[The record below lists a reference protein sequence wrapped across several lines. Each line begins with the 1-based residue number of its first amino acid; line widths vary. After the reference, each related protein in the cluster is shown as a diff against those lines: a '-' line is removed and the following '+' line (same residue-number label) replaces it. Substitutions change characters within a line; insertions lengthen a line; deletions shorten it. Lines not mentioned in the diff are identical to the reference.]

1 MSLGSDTFFTYLTT
15 YLLTDEGECDEGMC
29 DYGECNYDMPD
40 NMYGGTSILTLS

>member
-1 MSLGSDTFFTYLTT
+1 MSLDSDTFFTYSPTD
-15 YLLTDEGECDEGMC
+15 LLTDEGECDEGMC